1 MMADDLGIEPH
12 IIEAVLNHVSG
23 HRAGVAGVYNR
34 ASYRVAKTVAL
45 NRWAD
50 LLLSIAEGRPGSNI
64 VAMPRR
70 EA

>member
-1 MMADDLGIEPH
+1 MMADDLGIQPH
-12 IIEAVLNHVSG
+12 VIEAILNHVSG
-23 HRAGVAGVYNR
+23 HKSGVAGIYNR
-34 ASYRVAKTVAL
+34 ASYLRERTVAL

-50 LLLSIAEGRPGSNI
+50 LLVSIAENRDSNI